1 MVPDPASD
9 LKMVLGL
16 EETGADDKCH
26 SLYLVLVDIELDTNL
41 YLFLAKFR
49 KIGFVTF
56 YVMVVSDPASDLTTL
71 LGLEETGADDKW
83 CSRGTPAPGLLLDLG
98 LLRYVEL
105 SGLNLWGRTRGR
117 RTAK

>member
-1 MVPDPASD
+1 
-9 LKMVLGL
+9 MVLGL

-56 YVMVVSDPASDLTTL
+56 YVMVVSDPASDPTTL
-71 LGLEETGADDKW
+71 LGLEETGATT
-83 CSRGTPAPGLLLDLG
+83 SGARGAHRPRGFFWTWGCFATSSSPA
-98 LLRYVEL
+98 
-105 SGLNLWGRTRGR
+105 
-117 RTAK
+117 